1 MVAVVG
7 LGLGRGVVR
16 GVGNGV
22 GHKKTSRVRHG
33 AVYICAVA
41 QSQCLVE
48 DLN

>member
-1 MVAVVG
+1 MTVVR

-16 GVGNGV
+16 GVRDGV
-22 GHKKTSRVRHG
+22 GHKKISRVRNG
-33 AVYICAVA
+33 AEHICAVA